1 MKLIKEGLPVNAKNY
16 FLHSYTKDTR
26 DNLQF
31 PKTGS
36 FLSIV
41 NEFAYGAD
49 NRFHKLDLK
58 FLKYFGITSN
68 IVFQTSAV
76 FGCFV
81 PWNFTKT
88 SVNDRYRFRFVKG
101 FNTIGTRKLSAS
113 PEVLS
118 KYQINGDDLG
128 KTSTL
133 SFEGK
138 FHFYECPGIS
148 GVGLVPFI
156 YGNLLCESPGKVTS
170 IKEYYRDFVRASAGF
185 GIGWVA
191 GFGRIE
197 LVYASKV
204 LSRPGDL
211 VSEFQVIFSD

>member
-76 FGCFV
+76 FGYFV
-81 PWNFTKT
+81 DEFTDMEIELFGLFTVVHFRPWD
-88 SVNDRYRFRFVKG
+88 SWY
-101 FNTIGTRKLSAS
+101 
-113 PEVLS
+113 
-118 KYQINGDDLG
+118 
-128 KTSTL
+128 
-133 SFEGK
+133 SF
-138 FHFYECPGIS
+138 
-148 GVGLVPFI
+148 
-156 YGNLLCESPGKVTS
+156 
-170 IKEYYRDFVRASAGF
+170 DVR
-185 GIGWVA
+185 
-191 GFGRIE
+191 GRI
-197 LVYASKV
+197 LIATWI
-204 LSRPGDL
+204 LSD
-211 VSEFQVIFSD
+211 IFK